1 MRIVAGLYRGRG
13 LLVPKG
19 RDVRPTS
26 DKVRGAIFN
35 ALQSREAVE
44 GRHVLDAFCGTGALG
59 LEALSRG
66 AVFCTF
72 VDADRSS
79 LALARANAE
88 ALGAQD
94 RCRFIYGDVTRP
106 ERLGAP
112 VKSCDLI
119 FLDPPYR
126 KSLVDPTLSGLAG
139 NGWVEDGAWCVVES
153 EKHLEPALGGSF
165 SVRDLKIYGD
175 TQVIFLRYGV
185 QTPP

>member
-1 MRIVAGLYRGRG
+1 MRIVAGLYRGRA

-19 RDVRPTS
+19 RDLRPTS

-35 ALQSREAVE
+35 ALQSREAIE
-44 GRHVLDAFCGTGALG
+44 GQYVLDAFCGTGALG

-66 AVFCTF
+66 AAFCTF
-72 VDADRSS
+72 VDADRSA

-94 RCRFIYGDVTRP
+94 RCRFIHGDVTHP
-106 ERLGAP
+106 ERFAAP
-112 VKSCDLI
+112 ARSCGLL

-126 KSLVDPTLSGLAG
+126 KSLVDPALSGLALK
-139 NGWVEDGAWCVVES
+139 GWAEDGAWIVVES
-153 EKHLEPALGGSF
+153 EKHLEPDLGGSF

-175 TQVIFLRYGV
+175 TQVLFLRYGL
-185 QTPP
+185 QNPP